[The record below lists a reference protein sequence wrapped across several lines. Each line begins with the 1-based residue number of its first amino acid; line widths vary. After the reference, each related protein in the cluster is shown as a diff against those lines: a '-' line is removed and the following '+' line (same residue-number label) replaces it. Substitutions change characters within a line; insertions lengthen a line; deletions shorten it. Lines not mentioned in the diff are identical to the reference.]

1 MDSPSRREDGS
12 RRASRGRLRPSGGKG
27 GGIVTASAELA
38 AARIMAVW
46 LPRLAID
53 RWRRLQ
59 GCAKGE
65 GADASPLVLIAE
77 TAHGPRIEAAND
89 AGLEAGARPGM
100 RLADARTLCPALR
113 VAPADPEGDRTLL
126 GRLAEW
132 AQHWGPWAAVD
143 PPDALTVDVRAFS
156 LLFAGEPV
164 LLGGPDTNFTATG
177 F

>member
-1 MDSPSRREDGS
+1 MEYPCFSSGQTPRATSPQRGCAGRFAPHLRR
-12 RRASRGRLRPSGGKG
+12 RRAGIPRPRGRLRPSGGKG

-100 RLADARTLCPALR
+100 RLADARTLC
-113 VAPADPEGDRTLL
+113 
-126 GRLAEW
+126 
-132 AQHWGPWAAVD
+132 
-143 PPDALTVDVRAFS
+143 
-156 LLFAGEPV
+156 
-164 LLGGPDTNFTATG
+164 
-177 F
+177 